1 MFIAII
7 VSLVIIL
14 VCAIILRTTPRRKPN
29 GPPLASNCLPII
41 GHLLAHINP
50 KGQIGLSP
58 ILFEGQN
65 NENVVV
71 TTMFGHDAMYVT
83 RGPENVR
90 AILGSSQL
98 KLRVSSNNNSDAV
111 AVSKKLGTADGGI
124 LLNSDETSWK
134 RHRKLFVEN
143 IGRPRFIKSLIPK
156 LNEYMDS
163 LLPFLNDLATASKP
177 ILVNVLIGSISL
189 DIIMDVI
196 FTEQRNAAAHF
207 IEATLNEDQPQPD
220 ELIDMIH
227 GIMAAQRY
235 FMYTP
240 AFVFNHITTKETAIH
255 DAAIAKF
262 HSFVT
267 QRMLEKTESVKR
279 PSSGDQQTDLATVLL
294 LDPSPE
300 MTFKRAVS
308 VIKEAIFGGQDTSSN
323 MLSFLIYE
331 LARNPHIAD
340 NVYSEVLEV
349 VGPHG
354 AISEENIT
362 KLKFV
367 EAVIYETSRVYNV
380 AAGVVRHVS
389 QDLELPESGY
399 VLRKG
404 LNVMVMLEQVHS
416 DGRVW
421 ENPSKFDPSRFLN
434 CSATGGPAGFGWNF
448 APFGHGI
455 RKCPGEALALLEMK
469 MIVASLCRR
478 YKFHLATNEPVKIKE
493 SLVRECLDLPI
504 LFEIRA

>member
-1 MFIAII
+1 
-7 VSLVIIL
+7 
-14 VCAIILRTTPRRKPN
+14 
-29 GPPLASNCLPII
+29 
-41 GHLLAHINP
+41 
-50 KGQIGLSP
+50 
-58 ILFEGQN
+58 
-65 NENVVV
+65 
-71 TTMFGHDAMYVT
+71 MFGYDALYVA

-98 KLRVSSNNNSDAV
+98 KLRFSSSNKADAV
-111 AVSKKLGTADGGI
+111 ALSKKMGAADGGI
-124 LLNSDETSWK
+124 LLNLDELSWK
-134 RHRKLFVEN
+134 RHRKLLVEN

-156 LNEYMDS
+156 LNAYMDS
-163 LLPFLNDLATASKP
+163 LVPSLNDLATASKP
-177 ILVNVLIGSISL
+177 FLVNVLTGSISL

-196 FTEQRNAAAHF
+196 FTEQHHAATHF
-207 IEATLNEDQPQPD
+207 IETALNEAQPQPD

-227 GIMAAQRY
+227 GFMAAQQY
-235 FMYTP
+235 FLFMP
-240 AFVFNHITTKETAIH
+240 ALVFNYITPKQTAIY

-262 HSFVT
+262 EAFVT
-267 QRMLEKTESVKR
+267 QKMLEKTESMKE
-279 PSSGDQQTDLATVLL
+279 STIGDQQTDFATVLL
-294 LDPSPE
+294 SDPSPE

-308 VIKEAIFGGQDTSSN
+308 VIKEAVLGGQDTSSN
-323 MLSFLIYE
+323 MLAFLFYE
-331 LARNPHIAD
+331 LARCPNIAD
-340 NVYSEVLEV
+340 KVCSEVLEV
-349 VGPHG
+349 VGPNG
-354 AISEENIT
+354 TISEENIT

-380 AAGVVRHVS
+380 ATGVFRHLS
-389 QDLELPESGY
+389 QDFELPDSGY

-404 LNVMVMLEQVHS
+404 LNVMVMLDQVHM

-434 CSATGGPAGFGWNF
+434 CSETSGPAGFGWNF

-504 LFEIRA
+504 LLEIRH